1 MNSKA
6 MALSLVMILSVNQA
20 VWAQSTSVA
29 GAVDPSLFNIA
40 AGQVDAG
47 NQQSLAEVKALLK
60 SLQDLQKKSKEQS
73 TDQVIQGG
81 QLVLSAVGVITMAS
95 HLTRDKEL
103 ESSVAI
109 IGASITGIVQA
120 TLDAYGIF
128 WQNGTDVEKN
138 LTVSNLKLLLEKHQ
152 NQLSAIAMEQ
162 GVTRDDLDSAKQLMS
177 QLAVI
182 QNSLKTNSEDMKQNI
197 DKTQLAVA
205 GVAILGIAFKSF
217 RHLIPLKVREKIF
230 TMNEQMVTTAGA
242 KAEKARQVGQKTMGF
257 SSFAPILGML
267 TGFGSESAQAQLT
280 GIIANLQAAEA
291 NLRTVTEK

>member
-1 MNSKA
+1 